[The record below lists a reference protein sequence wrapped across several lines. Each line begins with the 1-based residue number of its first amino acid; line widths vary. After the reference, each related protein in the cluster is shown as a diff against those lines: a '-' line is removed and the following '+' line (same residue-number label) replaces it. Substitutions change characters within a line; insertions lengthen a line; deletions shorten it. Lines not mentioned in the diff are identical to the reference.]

1 MIWVTAL
8 TIVSCG
14 YKNNNNNNQHLL
26 TNQNSEFTAVWYKM
40 WITNISEVCRV
51 HKRSMTMPVSVGRL
65 PTFWK
70 CKSAPLS
77 KGPWQTLL
85 FPPHLCHFGHS
96 HSPDPRAN
104 LLPLKG
110 LSENRSVCKIKRLKI
125 DMWNVFVYNRSSGG
139 ANFTPITVRKLYRA

>member
-1 MIWVTAL
+1 M
-8 TIVSCG
+8 
-14 YKNNNNNNQHLL
+14 